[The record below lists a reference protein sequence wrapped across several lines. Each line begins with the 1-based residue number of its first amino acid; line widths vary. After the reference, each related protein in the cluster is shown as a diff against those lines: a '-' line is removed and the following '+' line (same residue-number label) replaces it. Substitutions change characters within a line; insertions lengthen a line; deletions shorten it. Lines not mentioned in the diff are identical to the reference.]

1 MKHIQSKITP
11 STYNM
16 VVSTIKRLLKE
27 NKKEELRYFKTLVYI
42 SIYPN
47 FKTPYDSFRDA
58 NDFIMDIC
66 GNTNTFHNILSL
78 IEKYNDYEL
87 FGHIIKETSKN
98 ILGYEY
104 RKIK

>member
-16 VVSTIKRLLKE
+16 VVSTIKRLLKD

-47 FKTPYDSFRDA
+47 GGQNSFREA

-66 GNTNTFHNILSL
+66 GNNNTFRNILDMME
-78 IEKYNDYEL
+78 IYEDYKL
-87 FGHIIKETSKN
+87 FGHVVKETSKN

>member
-1 MKHIQSKITP
+1 MRHIQSKITP

-47 FKTPYDSFRDA
+47 GKPCYSFRDA
-58 NDFIMDIC
+58 DDFIQDVC
-66 GNTNTFHNILSL
+66 RKPSTFYGILNM
-78 IEKYNDYEL
+78 IENFNDYKL
-87 FGHIIKETSKN
+87 FGHIVKETSKN

-104 RKIK
+104 RKTK